1 MCSFPSHCAQAMRRP
16 RPRPRATPHQRAP
29 AHSHTQLAD
38 RARTAHPSYPSLFT
52 QVSRTHLG
60 TAAYFFWRA
69 ARDDASGD
77 QDGDPV
83 REAEYGLHV
92 VLDKKHGVAFL
103 QRSQKLDHSLALSR
117 TQPCQWLVQKQQA
130 RLGSESRGKLQLA
143 LLAMSKHSGLTIRQM
158 TDVQLVQRSRGVAR
172 GLALPPNRPPPTS
185 VRLSPRDGRD
195 RHVSM
200 RGEGGEQ
207 LRHLIGADEP
217 PSCALM
223 HRHPIHILSCK
234 GDRAHVMLYLPTDLT
249 NQARLSSPVG
259 TNHRMQ
265 LTGVHVERHLVG
277 HTQRT
282 EALRQCTDFQ
292 QWRTHR

>member
-1 MCSFPSHCAQAMRRP
+1 MMRPATRTETLSARLNTACMCARQEAWRSFSSAIAETRSFAGSLPDPALPVARPEAANSARP
-16 RPRPRATPHQRAP
+16 RSPRAAPRPH
-29 AHSHTQLAD
+29 
-38 RARTAHPSYPSLFT
+38 
-52 QVSRTHLG
+52 
-60 TAAYFFWRA
+60 
-69 ARDDASGD
+69 
-77 QDGDPV
+77 
-83 REAEYGLHV
+83 
-92 VLDKKHGVAFL
+92 
-103 QRSQKLDHSLALSR
+103 
-117 TQPCQWLVQKQQA
+117 PCQWLVQKQQA

-223 HRHPIHILSCK
+223 HRHPTHIMSCK
-234 GDRAHVMLYLPTDLT
+234 GDRAHVMIP
-249 NQARLSSPVG
+249 
-259 TNHRMQ
+259 
-265 LTGVHVERHLVG
+265 
-277 HTQRT
+277 
-282 EALRQCTDFQ
+282 
-292 QWRTHR
+292 